1 MKVTKTPYAGPCGLQ
16 IAPSC
21 ACCYLTAALRC
32 ERRARERAKRTKPS
46 SAGKARPEKTAT
58 PVQKARESTALSRAP
73 GGGEGGGGAA
83 GARPGRA
90 GAASRRAGERPALAR
105 APGGGEVWARPM
117 ERSREAE
124 TAPERSQPA
133 E

>member
-32 ERRARERAKRTKPS
+32 ERRERERAKRTKPS

-58 PVQKARESTALSRAP
+58 PVQKARERTALSRAP
-73 GGGEGGGGAA
+73 GGGG
-83 GARPGRA
+83 
-90 GAASRRAGERPALAR
+90 
-105 APGGGEVWARPM
+105 VWARPM
-117 ERSREAE
+117 ERSRPAE

-133 E
+133 ELTRGTP

>member
-58 PVQKARESTALSRAP
+58 PVQKARERTARSRAP
-73 GGGEGGGGAA
+73 GGGEGGAGGAGGGRRGSGGRGGGGRCPGRGGAA
-83 GARPGRA
+83 R
-90 GAASRRAGERPALAR
+90 
-105 APGGGEVWARPM
+105 
-117 ERSREAE
+117 
-124 TAPERSQPA
+124 
-133 E
+133 